1 MDETQRWAFRS
12 FVSEGRES
20 AVHSWY
26 QGQTKKVRAVF
37 DTRLK
42 YLRDWPKWDMPR
54 TRVLEGECDGL
65 IEIRFFAENVQH
77 RPLGFYGPLK
87 LEFTIAFFA
96 TERGG
101 KFYPR
106 NSCGTALGRKSI
118 VYGNREKCSC
128 EWKVE

>member
-1 MDETQRWAFRS
+1 
-12 FVSEGRES
+12 
-20 AVHSWY
+20 
-26 QGQTKKVRAVF
+26 
-37 DTRLK
+37 
-42 YLRDWPKWDMPR
+42 MPR